1 MSLLQF
7 CNLTNLEELR
17 LVSTR
22 LKGLPYSLGCLN
34 KLRTLDV
41 SKNDLRGLPDT
52 IMHCRELRSIDI
64 SGNQMFKGFPGW
76 VMELPHLTSYKTTGT
91 QNNTI
96 TWTGGDTNVFLSRS
110 AVHESRVLSSATT
123 GDPEVAASPSSLEQL
138 AAGAVGRSAVN
149 MEHLYRLPANLLP
162 LVEGFMMEKK
172 LYICA
177 ECKKLLLGE
186 GTHTV
191 CVHTGPANAPSNRLL
206 ALSSLLPPPPDG
218 VSTIYVLA
226 YSFKGMRNFSM
237 ELRACPGGCD
247 QAVETRLREWQR
259 ETRKEVDREYDEMVR
274 KANEEFGMDTY
285 YAKRIAHYAKCAIQQ
300 ERRGFRQRRQR
311 CICM

>member
-191 CVHTGPANAPSNRLL
+191 CVHTGPANAPSNALL
-206 ALSSLLPPPPDG
+206 TSCPVISVAPSS
-218 VSTIYVLA
+218 
-226 YSFKGMRNFSM
+226 RRREHN
-237 ELRACPGGCD
+237 LRFGI
-247 QAVETRLREWQR
+247 QLQR
-259 ETRKEVDREYDEMVR
+259 
-274 KANEEFGMDTY
+274 NEEL
-285 YAKRIAHYAKCAIQQ
+285 
-300 ERRGFRQRRQR
+300 
-311 CICM
+311 